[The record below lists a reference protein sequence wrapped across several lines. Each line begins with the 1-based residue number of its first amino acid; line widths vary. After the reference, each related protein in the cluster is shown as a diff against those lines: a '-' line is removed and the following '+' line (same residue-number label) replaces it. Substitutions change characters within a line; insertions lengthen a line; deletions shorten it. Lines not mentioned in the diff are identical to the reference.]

1 MVSLNVNLKLNP
13 GQRKFIRLE
22 NISTDMLVSDL
33 KQEIISKAGLDN
45 QATLGMRYNMMLT
58 KNCLWRLQIYFSH

>member
-58 KNCLWRLQIYFSH
+58 KNCL

>member
-45 QATLGMRYNMMLT
+45 QATLGMA
-58 KNCLWRLQIYFSH
+58 